1 MKLPTKVKI
10 TVQDLPKTEYD
21 DILKEEQKPAILQ
34 FLEGLVCTQEKE
46 IEFCVR
52 RLTPLE
58 AENYKKSTNVFLPS
72 RCQVPHS
79 LSCNSL
85 SCNNQRNRPQ

>member
-58 AENYKKSTNVFLPS
+58 AENYKQNRFLRHVY
-72 RCQVPHS
+72 RCLESLPANTSPHFA
-79 LSCNSL
+79 
-85 SCNNQRNRPQ
+85 

>member
-34 FLEGLVCTQEKE
+34 FLEGLVSQRE
-46 IEFCVR
+46 
-52 RLTPLE
+52 
-58 AENYKKSTNVFLPS
+58 
-72 RCQVPHS
+72 PHKTVQHS
-79 LSCNSL
+79 
-85 SCNNQRNRPQ
+85 